1 MMQVQS
7 ATTNIVM
14 TGSGG
19 GLEVL
24 TFDLAGETFALEA
37 VLVREVLD
45 KSPETYV
52 PGAPAFADAVI
63 NFRGRII
70 PLADLR
76 LAFGLETSSSSND
89 SRVIVIEFEIDGEA
103 ALLGLRADKV
113 YEVTTIPAA
122 ATEAAPRLGTRW
134 RPDFIRR
141 LAKRNDDIIVLP
153 DLATIFAARGQ
164 ADGVIRHNHFN

>member
-1 MMQVQS
+1 MQPQNADLNTS
-7 ATTNIVM
+7 LAI
-14 TGSGG
+14 TGS

-24 TFDLAGETFALEA
+24 TFDLASETFALEA

-52 PGAPAFADAVI
+52 PGAPAFADSVI

-76 LAFGLETSSSSND
+76 LAFGLETSGSSND

-113 YEVTTIPAA
+113 YEVTTIPDA

-153 DLATIFAARGQ
+153 DLATIFAARGR
-164 ADGVIRHNHFN
+164 ADGAVVPLHHFS